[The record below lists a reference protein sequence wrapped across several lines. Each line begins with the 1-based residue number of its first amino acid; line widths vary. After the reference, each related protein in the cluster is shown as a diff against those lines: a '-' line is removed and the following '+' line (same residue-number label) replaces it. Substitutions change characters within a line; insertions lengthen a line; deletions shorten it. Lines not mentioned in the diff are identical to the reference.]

1 MNSLVNVAC
10 IQMSVSDSKSDN
22 ITKAENKVRE
32 AAANGANIILL
43 QELFAGFYFCID
55 QKPEFFDWAESLK
68 ESEVVARM
76 SGLAKELG
84 VVLPVSFFERD
95 GQAFYNSLVMIDADG
110 RVLDLYRK
118 THIPDGPGYQ
128 EKYYFTPG
136 NTGIK
141 VWDTKF
147 GRIGCGICW
156 DQWFPELARTLA
168 LNGAEL
174 IFYPTAIGSEPP
186 YPDLDSKDHWQRT
199 MQGHAAANMT
209 PVIAANRVGKEFG
222 ENSFIEFYGS
232 SFMTNGTGEKIAEA
246 GRSEETILYA
256 SYDLK
261 AIRHERRSFGL
272 FRDRRPEKYDAIVTG
287 AGQTWEI

>member
-1 MNSLVNVAC
+1 MSSLVKVAC
-10 IQMSVSDSKSDN
+10 IQMSVSNNKSDN
-22 ITKAENKVRE
+22 IAKAESKVRE
-32 AAANGANIILL
+32 AATNGANIILL

-55 QKPEFFDWAESLK
+55 QKPEFFEWAESLK
-68 ESEVVARM
+68 ESEVVTRM
-76 SGLAKELG
+76 SRLAKELG
-84 VVLPVSFFERD
+84 VVLPISFFERD

-110 RVLDLYRK
+110 SLLDLYRK

-168 LNGAEL
+168 LKGAEL

-222 ENSFIEFYGS
+222 EDSFIEFYGS

-261 AIRHERRSFGL
+261 AIQHERRSFGL
-272 FRDRRPEKYDAIVTG
+272 FRDRRPEKYDSIVAG
-287 AGQTWEI
+287 SGQTWEI